1 MVLCAIFGCG
11 TRTVRDKGVYMA
23 RIPSVVTNQGDE
35 IRILSEERRKKWIS
49 AISRKDLTDSILE
62 HGRVCG
68 RHFISGKAAKLWDR
82 YDPDWIPTQNL
93 GHNKCDAA
101 EKLQAD
107 LEAAGKRDKRVRD
120 HEMKRVAAENENSSG
135 KKSRPSNKKLLNQG
149 KRSVTFLSIWTQRSL
164 GVCCDVRDCW
174 LGVCCDVRDCWL
186 GVCCGVRDCW
196 LGVCCGVCDCWIGVC
211 CCLRGCGL
219 TWCTT
224 HGLLRLC
231 DKAD

>member
-93 GHNKCDAA
+93 GHNKCDAT

-107 LEAAGKRDKRVRD
+107 LEAAGKQDERVRD
-120 HEMKRVAAENENSSG
+120 HEMKRVAAENEKQLREEIEAKRQKIG
-135 KKSRPSNKKLLNQG
+135 EPGEKVSNISFNLDSALAWCLL
-149 KRSVTFLSIWTQRSL
+149 
-164 GVCCDVRDCW
+164 
-174 LGVCCDVRDCWL
+174 
-186 GVCCGVRDCW
+186 
-196 LGVCCGVCDCWIGVC
+196 
-211 CCLRGCGL
+211 
-219 TWCTT
+219 
-224 HGLLRLC
+224 
-231 DKAD
+231 

>member
-1 MVLCAIFGCG
+1 
-11 TRTVRDKGVYMA
+11 MA

-107 LEAAGKRDKRVRD
+107 LEARCDS
-120 HEMKRVAAENENSSG
+120 EMKRVAAENE
-135 KKSRPSNKKLLNQG
+135 
-149 KRSVTFLSIWTQRSL
+149 KR
-164 GVCCDVRDCW
+164 
-174 LGVCCDVRDCWL
+174 
-186 GVCCGVRDCW
+186 
-196 LGVCCGVCDCWIGVC
+196 
-211 CCLRGCGL
+211 LREEI
-219 TWCTT
+219 
-224 HGLLRLC
+224 
-231 DKAD
+231 KAK

>member
-1 MVLCAIFGCG
+1 
-11 TRTVRDKGVYMA
+11 MA

-107 LEAAGKRDKRVRD
+107 LEAAGKRDERVRD
-120 HEMKRVAAENENSSG
+120 REMKRVAAENEKRLREEIEAKRQKIG
-135 KKSRPSNKKLLNQG
+135 EPGEKVSNISFNLDSALAWCLL
-149 KRSVTFLSIWTQRSL
+149 
-164 GVCCDVRDCW
+164 
-174 LGVCCDVRDCWL
+174 
-186 GVCCGVRDCW
+186 
-196 LGVCCGVCDCWIGVC
+196 
-211 CCLRGCGL
+211 
-219 TWCTT
+219 
-224 HGLLRLC
+224 
-231 DKAD
+231 